1 MDVRKQLRAL
11 LSLCMGGLTLVALA
25 GIVSVLLLRGE
36 IIRLSQKTSPLQV
49 NLARL
54 QRAFERVSGNF
65 ARIPAANNEEELQ
78 GVERDTEDTL
88 VDVERIAA
96 EVAKTSQTLNAASLE
111 GMRQT
116 HLELRNMA
124 TERLEGRRRI
134 AEVYRDVAR
143 EIAGVVTVTQSLSQA
158 TAELQKSSQQGL
170 IKSKKTSQDSNASIK
185 AMLVLREKLGQIQPL
200 MQEVRLVDK
209 KYRLN
214 VLRDKVKA
222 VLDTIGAQEVADPNL
237 AAQIKGFVEKF
248 DQAYQGEGGL
258 LSIRAEMLANPQH
271 AKAKEQFDE
280 KAKALNGSSRPWDRA
295 CWKRSTRW
303 SCRYKWRTRT

>member
-1 MDVRKQLRAL
+1 
-11 LSLCMGGLTLVALA
+11 
-25 GIVSVLLLRGE
+25 
-36 IIRLSQKTSPLQV
+36 
-49 NLARL
+49 
-54 QRAFERVSGNF
+54 
-65 ARIPAANNEEELQ
+65 
-78 GVERDTEDTL
+78 
-88 VDVERIAA
+88 
-96 EVAKTSQTLNAASLE
+96 
-111 GMRQT
+111 
-116 HLELRNMA
+116 
-124 TERLEGRRRI
+124 
-134 AEVYRDVAR
+134 
-143 EIAGVVTVTQSLSQA
+143 
-158 TAELQKSSQQGL
+158 
-170 IKSKKTSQDSNASIK
+170 
-185 AMLVLREKLGQIQPL
+185 